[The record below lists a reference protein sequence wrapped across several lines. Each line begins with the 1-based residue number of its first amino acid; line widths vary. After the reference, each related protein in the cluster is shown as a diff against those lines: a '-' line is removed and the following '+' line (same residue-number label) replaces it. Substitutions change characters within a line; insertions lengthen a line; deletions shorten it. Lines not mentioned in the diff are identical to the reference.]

1 MSWSQLDELKGRY
14 ARLRS
19 ELENAYAATVWE
31 SSDINRITD
40 EIVRVEYALASL
52 QFETTT
58 EEGLHV

>member
-52 QFETTT
+52 EFETT